1 MQNETINRGLS
12 SSPSGSVTADTT
24 ISAKLT
30 DATPTYTCQVTCNGR
45 QVQSQDLVLTAT
57 STAGAARAMPSR
69 NLGRIEKYRF

>member
-30 DATPTYTCQVTCNGR
+30 DATPTYTCQVT
-45 QVQSQDLVLTAT
+45 AT
-57 STAGAARAMPSR
+57 GAKF
-69 NLGRIEKYRF
+69 NLKI